1 MSFHS
6 LVNCPKCS
14 EVILK
19 SMHGQ
24 VKLRA
29 KVAVFEDGEC
39 LAVCKGCNTE
49 VAVPLMLDHESIS
62 KSMTEAKAPAVRLYI
77 NPEFL
82 NKKT

>member
-1 MSFHS
+1 MTFNA

-19 SMHGQ
+19 SLHGQ

-29 KVAVFEDGEC
+29 KIAVFEDGEC
-39 LAVCKGCNTE
+39 LAICKGCNTE
-49 VAVPLMLDHESIS
+49 VAVPIMLDQEALS
-62 KSMTEAKAPAVRLYI
+62 KSMTDYKNTPRLYI
-77 NPEFL
+77 NAEFL